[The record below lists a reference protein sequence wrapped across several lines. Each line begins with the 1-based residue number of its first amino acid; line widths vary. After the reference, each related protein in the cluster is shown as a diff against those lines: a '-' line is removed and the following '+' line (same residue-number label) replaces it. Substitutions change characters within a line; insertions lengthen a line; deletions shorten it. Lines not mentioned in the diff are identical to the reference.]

1 MKISAGLPTGVSA
14 ALFDSVKRRRRL
26 EARLTALL
34 EERGFGE
41 VLLPILDY
49 FEPYRP
55 LLQGRRLEQLYRF
68 VDRDGQLLVL
78 RGDFTPMLARLLAPH
93 LDDLELP
100 LRLYYRGDVVRH
112 QPLRPGRM
120 REYSQLGAELL
131 GGDRT
136 EADERTL
143 TLFLDLLL
151 QARGD
156 APGTAGVS
164 PAPGNAGILPAS
176 GTAGVSPAPG
186 NAGILPASGTAG
198 VSPASGEGDEA
209 ALRVV
214 LGVAGALDEPLLSAA
229 GDGAAGELAL
239 RIASRDRQAA
249 RRAGLADV
257 VERGYPEDLSVLG
270 DAAAAVTELLLLRD
284 RLSAEYGDLGIEVEV
299 DLAEFAAAAL
309 DPRIGVSAGPRGYYD
324 GLMFAAYA
332 PGTALALGVGGRYDR
347 VFRSLSGDCSAVGF
361 SFGLDL
367 LTELAEG
374 PA

>member
-14 ALFDSVKRRRRL
+14 ALFGSAKRRRRL
-26 EARLTALL
+26 EGRLAGLL
-34 EERGFGE
+34 EERGFAE

-55 LLQGRRLEQLYRF
+55 LLTGRRLEQLYRF

-93 LDDLELP
+93 LDELELP
-100 LRLYYRGDVVRH
+100 LRLHYRGDVVRH

-131 GGDRT
+131 GGDRAS
-136 EADERTL
+136 ADEEML

-151 QARGD
+151 RARGEAD
-156 APGTAGVS
+156 GVPGAAAAPDRDDGTAAADDG
-164 PAPGNAGILPAS
+164 
-176 GTAGVSPAPG
+176 
-186 NAGILPASGTAG
+186 
-198 VSPASGEGDEA
+198 

-214 LGVAGALDEPLLSAA
+214 LGVAGALDEALLSAA
-229 GDGAAGELAL
+229 DENGAGDLAQ
-239 RIASRDRQAA
+239 RIASRDRSAA
-249 RRAGLADV
+249 RQAGLADV
-257 VERGYPEDLSVLG
+257 VERGYPADLAVLAGAG
-270 DAAAAVTELLLLRD
+270 DAVAELLALRD
-284 RLSAEYGDLGIEVEV
+284 RLSAAYRGRGIEVEV

-309 DPRIGVSAGPRGYYD
+309 DPRVGASAGPRGYYD

-332 PGTALALGVGGRYDR
+332 PGTALALGVGGRYDK

-367 LTELAEG
+367 LVELSED

>member
-14 ALFDSVKRRRRL
+14 ALFDSARRRRRL
-26 EARLTALL
+26 EARLSALL
-34 EERGFGE
+34 EARGFAE

-55 LLQGRRLEQLYRF
+55 LLTGRRLEQLYRF

-93 LDDLELP
+93 LDELDLP

-131 GGDRT
+131 GGDRAQ
-136 EADERTL
+136 ADERML
-143 TLFLDLLL
+143 TLFFDLLL
-151 QARGD
+151 EARGE
-156 APGTAGVS
+156 A
-164 PAPGNAGILPAS
+164 PAPDDGR
-176 GTAGVSPAPG
+176 
-186 NAGILPASGTAG
+186 
-198 VSPASGEGDEA
+198 ER

-214 LGVAGALDEPLLSAA
+214 LGAAGALDEALLA
-229 GDGAAGELAL
+229 AAGEMEASDLAL
-239 RIASRDRQAA
+239 RIARRDRTAA
-249 RRAGLADV
+249 RLAGLSDV
-257 VERGYPEDLSVLG
+257 VERGYPKDLSALRG
-270 DAAAAVTELLLLRD
+270 AGEAVSELLVLRD
-284 RLSAEYGDLGIEVEV
+284 RLSSTYRDAGLEIEV

-309 DPRIGVSAGPRGYYD
+309 DPRIGVGAGPRGYYD

-361 SFGLDL
+361 SCGLDL
-367 LTELAEG
+367 LLDLGGGEA
-374 PA
+374 P

>member
-131 GGDRT
+131 GGDRA
-136 EADERTL
+136 EADFTVL

-151 QARGD
+151 QARGV
-156 APGTAGVS
+156 P
-164 PAPGNAGILPAS
+164 PAS
-176 GTAGVSPAPG
+176 G
-186 NAGILPASGTAG
+186 
-198 VSPASGEGDEA
+198 DDA

-214 LGVAGALDEPLLSAA
+214 LGMAGALDEPLLAAA
-229 GDGAAGELAL
+229 GEGAAGELAL

-270 DAAAAVTELLLLRD
+270 GAAAAVTELLLLRD
-284 RLSAEYGDLGIEVEV
+284 RLSAEYRDLGIEVEV
-299 DLAEFAAAAL
+299 DLAEFAAAVL
-309 DPRIGVSAGPRGYYD
+309 DPRVGVSAGSRGYYD

-367 LTELAEG
+367 LVELEEVGA
-374 PA
+374 

>member
-1 MKISAGLPTGVSA
+1 MRISAGLPTGVSA

-26 EARLTALL
+26 EARLTEVL

-55 LLQGRRLEQLYRF
+55 LLQGRLLKQLYRF

-131 GGDRT
+131 GGDRA

-151 QARGD
+151 RARGD
-156 APGTAGVS
+156 AP
-164 PAPGNAGILPAS
+164 L
-176 GTAGVSPAPG
+176 
-186 NAGILPASGTAG
+186 
-198 VSPASGEGDEA
+198 PASGEGDEA

-214 LGVAGALDEPLLSAA
+214 LGIAGALDEALLSAA
-229 GDGAAGELAL
+229 GEGAAGELAL
-239 RIASRDRQAA
+239 RIASRDREAA
-249 RRAGLADV
+249 RRARLAEV
-257 VERGYPEDLSVLG
+257 VERGYPADLSVLG
-270 DAAAAVTELLLLRD
+270 GAADAVAELLRLRD
-284 RLSAEYGDLGIEVEV
+284 GLSASYRGLGIEIEV
-299 DLAEFAAAAL
+299 DLAEFAAASL
-309 DPRIGVSAGPRGYYD
+309 DPRVGVAAGPRGYYD

-332 PGTALALGVGGRYDR
+332 PGTALALGAGGRYDK

-367 LTELAEG
+367 LAELS
-374 PA
+374 P

>member
-14 ALFDSVKRRRRL
+14 ALFDSAKRRRRL
-26 EARLTALL
+26 EARLSALL
-34 EERGFGE
+34 EERGFAE

-55 LLQGRRLEQLYRF
+55 LLTGRRLEQLYRF

-93 LDDLELP
+93 LDELELP

-131 GGDRT
+131 GGDEA
-136 EADERTL
+136 EADERML
-143 TLFLDLLL
+143 TLFFDLLL
-151 QARGD
+151 KARGE
-156 APGTAGVS
+156 APV
-164 PAPGNAGILPAS
+164 PGD
-176 GTAGVSPAPG
+176 
-186 NAGILPASGTAG
+186 
-198 VSPASGEGDEA
+198 GEEH

-214 LGVAGALDEPLLSAA
+214 LGVAGALDEALLAAA
-229 GDGAAGELAL
+229 GDREASDLAL
-239 RIASRDRQAA
+239 RIASRDRTAA
-249 RRAGLADV
+249 RRAGLAEV
-257 VERGYPEDLSVLG
+257 VERGYPTSLSVLG
-270 DAAAAVTELLLLRD
+270 GSAEAVSDLLELRD
-284 RLSAEYGDLGIEVEV
+284 RLAAAYRGLGIEVEV

-309 DPRIGVSAGPRGYYD
+309 DPRIGVGEGPRGYYD

-332 PGTALALGVGGRYDR
+332 PGTALALGVGGRYDK

-361 SFGLDL
+361 SLGLDL
-367 LTELAEG
+367 LLELGAAETET
-374 PA
+374 

>member
-49 FEPYRP
+49 FEPYRL

-136 EADERTL
+136 EADERML

-151 QARGD
+151 QARG
-156 APGTAGVS
+156 
-164 PAPGNAGILPAS
+164 
-176 GTAGVSPAPG
+176 
-186 NAGILPASGTAG
+186 G
-198 VSPASGEGDEA
+198 VSPASGDDA

-214 LGVAGALDEPLLSAA
+214 LGIAGALDEPLLSAA

-249 RRAGLADV
+249 RRAGLGDV
-257 VERGYPEDLSVLG
+257 VVRGYPEDLSVLG
-270 DAAAAVTELLLLRD
+270 DAADAVTELLLLRD
-284 RLSAEYGDLGIEVEV
+284 RLSAEYLDLGIEVEV
-299 DLAEFAAAAL
+299 DLAEFAAATL
-309 DPRIGVSAGPRGYYD
+309 DPRVGVSAGTRGYYD

-367 LTELAEG
+367 LVELEG
-374 PA
+374 VGA